1 MTEPGHGGTLTE
13 RQASILRAVCRH
25 YIVHGDEVASRA
37 LARAHGFRCSS
48 ATLRQEL
55 AALEREGLVSRPHR
69 SAGCTPTTQ
78 GLAQYVEA
86 LQSTP
91 SEARVDPTIAQA
103 VDRSLRDLRGSPQQG
118 MRAAVCVLS
127 DVSGCLAVTFVG
139 GSASDRVRT
148 VELVPLVGERML
160 AVVEMEGGATH
171 MVTVGIDALS
181 AESMIAAARAD
192 ESPREGDGPRD
203 ETPDLEGI
211 DGIESI
217 DGIEAIERLRTELRR
232 LCAGKTLPEAREEVL
247 RRIGEHE
254 ARVDR
259 ILAHALALGLLL
271 SSVGPLDPL
280 WLQAAGGSA
289 LALGGVDAT
298 QLSDVLGLLEDDQR
312 LAEVLSQLVGEA
324 GPGEQPRAHV
334 HLGAGALLRASSDAS
349 RTTGPHPV
357 VTPSSTPQRCLT
369 LVGCPVPL
377 PRSEAGQAVQ
387 RGAVALIGPDRMD
400 YAAVIPLVEY
410 AARALGAT
418 LDA

>member
-1 MTEPGHGGTLTE
+1 MTEPGQGAALTE

-78 GLAQYVEA
+78 GLSQYVEA
-86 LQSTP
+86 LQAKP
-91 SEARVDPTIAQA
+91 SGGRVDPTVAQA
-103 VDRSLRDLRGSPQQG
+103 VDRSLRDLRGGPQQG

-171 MVTVGIDALS
+171 MITVGIDALS
-181 AESMIAAARAD
+181 AEAMISSVTTVGSD
-192 ESPREGDGPRD
+192 ESRREGDGPRS
-203 ETPDLEGI
+203 ETLDV
-211 DGIESI
+211 D
-217 DGIEAIERLRTELRR
+217 AIERLRTELRR
-232 LCAGKTLPEAREEVL
+232 LCAGRTLPEAREEVL
-247 RRIGEHE
+247 RRLGEHE

-259 ILAHALALGLLL
+259 ILAHALALGLML

-289 LALGGVDAT
+289 LALGGVEAT

-334 HLGAGALLRASSDAS
+334 HLGAAALLRSTADAG
-349 RTTGPHPV
+349 RTTGSHTVVPPTATSHPH
-357 VTPSSTPQRCLT
+357 LT

-377 PRSEAGQAVQ
+377 PRSADGEPVQ

>member
-86 LQSTP
+86 LQNTP

-181 AESMIAAARAD
+181 AEQMIAAARD

-203 ETPDLEGI
+203 ETRDETLDGI
-211 DGIESI
+211 D
-217 DGIEAIERLRTELRR
+217 AIERLRTELRR

-247 RRIGEHE
+247 RRLGEHE

-280 WLQAAGGSA
+280 WLQTAGGSA

-298 QLSDVLGLLEDDQR
+298 QLSDVLSLLEDDQR

-324 GPGEQPRAHV
+324 GPGDQPRAHV
-334 HLGAGALLRASSDAS
+334 HLGAGALLRATGDAS
-349 RTTGPHPV
+349 RSTGPHPV
-357 VTPSSTPQRCLT
+357 VAAPLATPQRCLT

-377 PRSEAGQAVQ
+377 PRSEAGEAVQ